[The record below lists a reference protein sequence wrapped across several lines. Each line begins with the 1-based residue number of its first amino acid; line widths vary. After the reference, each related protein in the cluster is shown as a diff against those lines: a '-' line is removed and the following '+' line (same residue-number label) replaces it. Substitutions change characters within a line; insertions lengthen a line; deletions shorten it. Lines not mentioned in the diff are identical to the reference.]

1 MAIRVAFRVFVFCF
15 RGHVRNPFFLF
26 FFFFFVLISFSNDF
40 LRLFRVISKFVSNKV
55 GIKKSRLFVV
65 LKVSFAKKITTSTF

>member
-15 RGHVRNPFFLF
+15 RGHVRNP

-40 LRLFRVISKFVSNKV
+40 LRLFRVISKFVPNKV
-55 GIKKSRLFVV
+55 GIKKSGLFVV

>member
-1 MAIRVAFRVFVFCF
+1 MSRSEFSFFVSEVTYVILSF
-15 RGHVRNPFFLF
+15 F

-55 GIKKSRLFVV
+55 GIKKSGLFVV

>member
-15 RGHVRNPFFLF
+15 RGHVRNPFFL

-55 GIKKSRLFVV
+55 GIKKSGLFVV

>member
-15 RGHVRNPFFLF
+15 RGHVRNP

>member
-1 MAIRVAFRVFVFCF
+1 MSHSEFSFFVSE
-15 RGHVRNPFFLF
+15 VTYVILSF

>member
-15 RGHVRNPFFLF
+15 RGHVRNP

-55 GIKKSRLFVV
+55 GIKKSRLFAV